1 MLLEGDDDK
10 QFCDDEFSREQVDKK
25 KTLQKGGGEKREARK
40 RLLVHRLFE
49 REKIFMIQASE

>member
-25 KTLQKGGGEKREARK
+25 NFTKGRRRKERSKKEAACAPT
-40 RLLVHRLFE
+40 FE